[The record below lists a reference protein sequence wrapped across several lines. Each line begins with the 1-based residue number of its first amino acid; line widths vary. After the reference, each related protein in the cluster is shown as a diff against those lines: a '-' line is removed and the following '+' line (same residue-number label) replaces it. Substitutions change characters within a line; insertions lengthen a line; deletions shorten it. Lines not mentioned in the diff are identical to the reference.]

1 MKIQA
6 FTALA
11 VVAALLSITNC
22 APSPEPEEEED
33 RSCEKR
39 DADAKKVVSSM
50 DSLKAQEHGAEP
62 SSAPCSCLENLK
74 REETECIFNFG
85 DVIGKCI
92 NEDCQHPSSPLY
104 NKTLNV
110 PGGKDGDKK
119 ENKDKAA
126 GDGEQKKKD
135 EEGVTEKEN
144 EEGGKNEE
152 TDLKTEEH
160 QVKGEENIK
169 SEKESSPDAF
179 VGGDSIF

>member
-1 MKIQA
+1 MCCFFQ
-6 FTALA
+6 
-11 VVAALLSITNC
+11 
-22 APSPEPEEEED
+22 
-33 RSCEKR
+33 
-39 DADAKKVVSSM
+39 
-50 DSLKAQEHGAEP
+50 
-62 SSAPCSCLENLK
+62 
-74 REETECIFNFG
+74 FNFG

-119 ENKDKAA
+119 ENKDEAA

-160 QVKGEENIK
+160 QVKDEENIK
-169 SEKESSPDAF
+169 SEKESSPDAY